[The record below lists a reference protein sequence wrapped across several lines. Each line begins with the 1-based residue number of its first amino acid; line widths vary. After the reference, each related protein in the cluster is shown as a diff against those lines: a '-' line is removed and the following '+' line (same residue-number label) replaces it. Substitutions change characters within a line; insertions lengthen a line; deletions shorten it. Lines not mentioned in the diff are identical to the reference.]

1 MLAMPALNHTPQA
14 PGSWVVRMNHR
25 NRSALFA
32 FMFFTL
38 GSHMLDLGVGW
49 VEWGLLGFQC
59 FLYPHLIYWRAKHAT
74 TPGKAEIHNMLIDTA
89 AFGAWAAALGFPLW
103 VSFLFLVSAT
113 VNLTVFQGLRGTV
126 AAIGTLSMSAA
137 CAHLLMGEPFVLDTS
152 VRTTAL
158 CMVGLML
165 YLIVVANGA
174 WARSLTMHDTR
185 EKVRQAER
193 ALQQANEHLTQQL
206 QEINS
211 LQTLLKE
218 QANRDPLTGLYNRR
232 YLESTMD
239 RELARCKRDGKPL
252 GLMLIDIDHFKA
264 INDTYGHQAGDE
276 FLRAMA
282 AMLQTRSADIA
293 CRYGGEEFVLLF
305 PDMPRQATLIKAEQ
319 IRAACETATVAF
331 GEFAIQTTL
340 SIGVANYPESGKT
353 AEALIQAADQA
364 LYAAKSQGRN
374 RVFSLPAASVPT
386 SSPGAL
392 G

>member
-1 MLAMPALNHTPQA
+1 MHDLQHTPPA
-14 PGSWVVRMNHR
+14 PGSWVVHMNHR

-38 GSHMLDLGVGW
+38 GSHMVDLGVGW
-49 VEWGLLGFQC
+49 VEWGLWGFQC
-59 FLYPHLIYWRAKHAT
+59 FLYPHVIYWRAKHASV
-74 TPGKAEIHNMLIDTA
+74 PGKAEMQNMLIDTA
-89 AFGAWAAALGFPLW
+89 AFGLWTAALGFPLW
-103 VSFLFLVSAT
+103 IAFLLLASAT

-137 CAHLLMGEPFVLDTS
+137 CAHLLFGQPVVLDTAL
-152 VRTTAL
+152 RTTVL

-193 ALQQANEHLTQQL
+193 ALQQANEHLTLQL

-211 LQTLLKE
+211 LQILLKE
-218 QANRDPLTGLYNRR
+218 QANRDALTGLYNRR

-239 RELARCKRDGKPL
+239 RELARCKREGKPL
-252 GLMLIDIDHFKA
+252 GLMLIDIDHFKT

-276 FLRAMA
+276 FLRSVA

-305 PDMPRQATLIKAEQ
+305 PDMPRDVTLERAEQ
-319 IRAACETATVAF
+319 IRRMCEDAAIPF
-331 GEFAIQTTL
+331 GEFAIRTTL
-340 SIGVANYPESGKT
+340 SIGVANYPESGKS
-353 AEALIQAADQA
+353 ADALITAADAA

-374 RVFSLPAASVPT
+374 RVVGTHAGATRTASAASV
-386 SSPGAL
+386 S
-392 G
+392 

>member
-1 MLAMPALNHTPQA
+1 MPAMPRTPPA
-14 PGSWVVRMNHR
+14 PGTWVVHMNHR

-38 GSHMLDLGVGW
+38 GSHMVDLGVGW
-49 VEWGLLGFQC
+49 VVWGLWGFQC
-59 FLYPHLIYWRAKHAT
+59 FLYPHLIYWRAKHASA
-74 TPGKAEIHNMLIDTA
+74 PGKAEMQNMLFDTA

-103 VSFLFLVSAT
+103 ITFILLVSAT

-126 AAIGTLSMSAA
+126 AAIGTLSVSAA
-137 CAHLLMGEPFVLDTS
+137 CAHLLFGEPIVLETAL
-152 VRTTAL
+152 RTTVL

-165 YLIVVANGA
+165 FLIVVANGA

-185 EKVRQAER
+185 EKVRQGER

-218 QANRDPLTGLYNRR
+218 QANRDALTGLYNRR

-239 RELARCKRDGKPL
+239 RELARCKREGKPL
-252 GLMLIDIDHFKA
+252 GLLLIDVDHFKK
-264 INDTYGHQAGDE
+264 INDTYGHQAGDG
-276 FLRAMA
+276 FLRAVA
-282 AMLQTRSADIA
+282 AMLQTRSADLA

-305 PDMPRQATLIKAEQ
+305 PDMPRDVTMAKAEQ
-319 IRAACETATVAF
+319 IRRLCEESTTIF
-331 GEFAIQTTL
+331 GEFAIQSTL
-340 SIGVANYPESGKT
+340 SIGVANYPESGKS
-353 AEALIQAADQA
+353 AEALIAAADAA

-374 RVFSLPAASVPT
+374 RVHSLQAASAPAAAPAV
-386 SSPGAL
+386 AV
-392 G
+392 